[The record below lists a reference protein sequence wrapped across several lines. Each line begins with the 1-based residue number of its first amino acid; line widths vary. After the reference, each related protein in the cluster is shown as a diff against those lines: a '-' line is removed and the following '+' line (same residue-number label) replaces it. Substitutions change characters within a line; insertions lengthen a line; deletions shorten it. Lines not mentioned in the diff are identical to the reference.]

1 MTNATG
7 FAPRAVLADSVLAD
21 RLLVGRR
28 AGRLR
33 TSGLATNAA
42 LVAGGALFTA
52 AMAQVEVPMWPV
64 PITGQTLA
72 VVLVG
77 ATLGARRGMLSLLVY
92 AVAGLAG
99 APFFAGLTGGIG
111 ALAVPSFGY
120 VIGFIPAAGVI
131 GWLARR
137 NWDRKVGRATVAM
150 LLASAIPFV
159 TGLPYLA
166 VVLGQLGAPNDL
178 QSVLAA
184 GLYPFVVGGI
194 AKALIAAGVLPLA
207 WKALGRR

>member
-7 FAPRAVLADSVLAD
+7 FAPRAVLAD
-21 RLLVGRR
+21 
-28 AGRLR
+28 RLR
-33 TSGLATNAA
+33 THGLATDAA

-52 AMAQVEVPMWPV
+52 AMAQLEVPMWPV

-99 APFFAGLTGGIG
+99 APFFADMQGGLQ
-111 ALAVPSFGY
+111 ALALPSFGY
-120 VIGFIPAAGVI
+120 VIGFIPAAGLV

-137 NWDRKVGRATVAM
+137 NWDRNVGRAAVAM

-166 VVLGQLGAPNDL
+166 VALGQLGAPNDV
-178 QSVLAA
+178 QSVLTA
-184 GLYPFVVGGI
+184 GLYPFIVGGI
-194 AKALIAAGVLPLA
+194 AKALIAAGILPLA
-207 WKALGRR
+207 WKAVGRR

>member
-7 FAPRAVLADSVLAD
+7 FAPRAVLAD
-21 RLLVGRR
+21 
-28 AGRLR
+28 RLR
-33 TSGLATNAA
+33 THGLATDAA
-42 LVAGGALFTA
+42 LIAGGALFTA

-99 APFFAGLTGGIG
+99 APFFADMQGGLQ
-111 ALAVPSFGY
+111 ALALPSFGY
-120 VIGFIPAAGVI
+120 VIGFIPAAGLV
-131 GWLARR
+131 GWFARR
-137 NWDRKVGRATVAM
+137 NWDRHVGRAAVAM
-150 LLASAIPFV
+150 LAASAIPFV

-166 VVLGQLGAPNDL
+166 IALGQLGAPNDL

-184 GLYPFVVGGI
+184 GLYPFIVGGI

-207 WKALGRR
+207 WKLVGRR

>member
-7 FAPRAVLADSVLAD
+7 FAPRAVLAD
-21 RLLVGRR
+21 
-28 AGRLR
+28 RLR
-33 TSGLATNAA
+33 THGLATNAA

-52 AMAQVEVPMWPV
+52 AMAQLEVPMWPV

-92 AVAGLAG
+92 AVAGIAG
-99 APFFAGLTGGIG
+99 APFFAGFSGGF
-111 ALAVPSFGY
+111 ASLASPSFGY
-120 VIGFIPAAGVI
+120 VIGFIPAAGLV

-137 NWDRKVGRATVAM
+137 NWDRHVGRAAVAM

-166 VVLGQLGAPNDL
+166 VALGQLGAPNDV

-194 AKALIAAGVLPLA
+194 AKALIAAGILPLA
-207 WKALGRR
+207 WKAVGRR

>member
-7 FAPRAVLADSVLAD
+7 FAPRAVLAD
-21 RLLVGRR
+21 
-28 AGRLR
+28 RLR
-33 TSGLATNAA
+33 THGLATDAA

-52 AMAQVEVPMWPV
+52 AMAQLEVPMWPV

-99 APFFAGLTGGIG
+99 APFFADMQGGLQ
-111 ALAVPSFGY
+111 ALALPSFGY
-120 VIGFIPAAGVI
+120 VIGFIPAAGLV

-137 NWDRKVGRATVAM
+137 NWDRHVGRAAIAM

-166 VVLGQLGAPNDL
+166 VALGQLGAPNDV

-184 GLYPFVVGGI
+184 GLYPFIVGGI
-194 AKALIAAGVLPLA
+194 AKALIAAGILPLA
-207 WKALGRR
+207 WKAVGRR

>member
-7 FAPRAVLADSVLAD
+7 FARRAVLAD
-21 RLLVGRR
+21 RI
-28 AGRLR
+28 R
-33 TSGLATNAA
+33 TSGLATDAA

-52 AMAQVEVPMWPV
+52 ALAQLEVPMWPV
-64 PITGQTLA
+64 PVTGQTLA

-77 ATLGARRGMLSLLVY
+77 ATLGARRGMLALLVY

-99 APFFAGLTGGIG
+99 APFFADMQGGLQ
-111 ALAVPSFGY
+111 ALALPSFGY
-120 VIGFIPAAGVI
+120 VIGFVPAAGVI

-159 TGLPYLA
+159 SGLPYLA
-166 VVLGQLGAPNDL
+166 VALGALGLPNDL

-184 GLYPFVVGGI
+184 GLYPFIVGGV

-207 WKALGRR
+207 WKLVGRR

>member
-7 FAPRAVLADSVLAD
+7 FAPRAVLAD
-21 RLLVGRR
+21 
-28 AGRLR
+28 RLR
-33 TSGLATNAA
+33 TQGVATDAA
-42 LVAGGALFTA
+42 LIAGGALFTA
-52 AMAQVEVPMWPV
+52 AMAQLEVPMWPV

-99 APFFAGLTGGIG
+99 APFFAGFTGGLH

-137 NWDRKVGRATVAM
+137 NWDRHVGRATAAM

-166 VVLGQLGAPNDL
+166 VALGTLGAPNDL

-184 GLYPFVVGGI
+184 GLYPFIVGGI
-194 AKALIAAGVLPLA
+194 AKALIAAGIVPLA
-207 WKALGRR
+207 WKAVGRR

>member
-7 FAPRAVLADSVLAD
+7 FAPRAVLAD
-21 RLLVGRR
+21 
-28 AGRLR
+28 RLR
-33 TSGLATNAA
+33 TQGVATDAA
-42 LVAGGALFTA
+42 LIAGGALFTA
-52 AMAQVEVPMWPV
+52 AMAQLEVPMWPV

-99 APFFAGLTGGIG
+99 APFFAGFTGGLH

-137 NWDRKVGRATVAM
+137 NWDRHVGRATAAM

-166 VVLGQLGAPNDL
+166 VALGTLGAPNDL

-184 GLYPFVVGGI
+184 GLYPFIVGGI
-194 AKALIAAGVLPLA
+194 AKALIAAGILPLA
-207 WKALGRR
+207 WKVLGRR

>member
-7 FAPRAVLADSVLAD
+7 FAPRAVLAD
-21 RLLVGRR
+21 
-28 AGRLR
+28 RLR
-33 TSGLATNAA
+33 THGLATDAA
-42 LVAGGALFTA
+42 LIAGGALFTA

-99 APFFAGLTGGIG
+99 APFFAGFSGGLASLTS
-111 ALAVPSFGY
+111 PSFGY
-120 VIGFIPAAGVI
+120 VIGFIPAAAVV

-137 NWDRKVGRATVAM
+137 NWDRHVGRAAVAM
-150 LLASAIPFV
+150 LVASAIPFV

-166 VVLGQLGAPNDL
+166 VALGQLGAPNDL

-184 GLYPFVVGGI
+184 GLYPFIVGGV
-194 AKALIAAGVLPLA
+194 AKALIAAGILPLA
-207 WKALGRR
+207 WKLVGRR

>member
-7 FAPRAVLADSVLAD
+7 FAPRAVLAD
-21 RLLVGRR
+21 
-28 AGRLR
+28 RLR
-33 TSGLATNAA
+33 SHGLATNAA

-52 AMAQVEVPMWPV
+52 AMAQLEVPMWPV

-99 APFFAGLTGGIG
+99 APFFADMQGGLQ
-111 ALAVPSFGY
+111 ALALPSFGY
-120 VIGFIPAAGVI
+120 VIGFIPAAGLV

-137 NWDRKVGRATVAM
+137 DWDRHVGRAAVAM
-150 LLASAIPFV
+150 LLASAVPFV

-166 VVLGQLGAPNDL
+166 VALGQLGAPNDV

-184 GLYPFVVGGI
+184 GLYPFIVGGV

>member
-7 FAPRAVLADSVLAD
+7 FAPRAVLAD
-21 RLLVGRR
+21 
-28 AGRLR
+28 RLR
-33 TSGLATNAA
+33 THGLATDAA

-52 AMAQVEVPMWPV
+52 AMAQLEVPMWPV

-99 APFFAGLTGGIG
+99 APFFADLQGGLQ
-111 ALAVPSFGY
+111 ALALPSFGY
-120 VIGFIPAAGVI
+120 VIGFIPAAGLV

-137 NWDRKVGRATVAM
+137 NWDRNLGRAAVAM

-166 VVLGQLGAPNDL
+166 VALGQLGAPNDV

-184 GLYPFVVGGI
+184 GLYPFIIGGV
-194 AKALIAAGVLPLA
+194 AKALIAAGILPLA
-207 WKALGRR
+207 WKAVGRR

>member
-7 FAPRAVLADSVLAD
+7 FARRAVLAD
-21 RLLVGRR
+21 
-28 AGRLR
+28 RLR
-33 TSGLATNAA
+33 THGLATNAA
-42 LVAGGALFTA
+42 LLAGGALFTA

-99 APFFAGLTGGIG
+99 APFFADFTGGLG

-137 NWDRKVGRATVAM
+137 DWDRHVGRAAVAM
-150 LLASAIPFV
+150 LVASAIPFV

-178 QSVLAA
+178 HSVLAA
-184 GLYPFVVGGI
+184 GLYPFIVGGI
-194 AKALIAAGVLPLA
+194 AKALIAAGIVPLA
-207 WKALGRR
+207 WKVLGRR

>member
-7 FAPRAVLADSVLAD
+7 FARRAVLADSI
-21 RLLVGRR
+21 
-28 AGRLR
+28 R
-33 TSGLATNAA
+33 THGLATNVA

-52 AMAQVEVPMWPV
+52 AMAQVQVPMWPV

-77 ATLGARRGMLSLLVY
+77 ATLGARRGMLSLLAY

-99 APFFAGLTGGIG
+99 APFFAEATGGLA
-111 ALAVPSFGY
+111 ALASPSFGY

-137 NWDRKVGRATVAM
+137 DWDRKVGRATVAM

-159 TGLPYLA
+159 TGLP
-166 VVLGQLGAPNDL
+166 
-178 QSVLAA
+178 
-184 GLYPFVVGGI
+184 
-194 AKALIAAGVLPLA
+194 
-207 WKALGRR
+207 W

>member
-7 FAPRAVLADSVLAD
+7 FARRAVLAD
-21 RLLVGRR
+21 
-28 AGRLR
+28 RLR
-33 TSGLATNAA
+33 THGLATDVA
-42 LVAGGALFTA
+42 LIAGGALFTA
-52 AMAQVEVPMWPV
+52 GMAQLQVPMWPV

-77 ATLGARRGMLSLLVY
+77 ATLGARRGFLSLLLY

-99 APFFAGLTGGIG
+99 APIFAEHTGGLA
-111 ALAVPSFGY
+111 ALATPSFGY
-120 VIGFIPAAGVI
+120 VIGFVIAAAVVGR
-131 GWLARR
+131 LAEHQ
-137 NWDRKVGRATVAM
+137 WDRKVGRAAVAFT
-150 LLASAIPFV
+150 LASTIPFV
-159 TGLPYLA
+159 TGLPWLA

-184 GLYPFVVGGI
+184 GLYPFIVGGI

-207 WKALGRR
+207 WKLVGRR

>member
-7 FAPRAVLADSVLAD
+7 FAPRAVLAD
-21 RLLVGRR
+21 
-28 AGRLR
+28 RLR
-33 TSGLATNAA
+33 THGLATNAA

-52 AMAQVEVPMWPV
+52 ALAQVQVPMWPV

-99 APFFAGLTGGIG
+99 APFFADMQGGLQ
-111 ALAVPSFGY
+111 ALALPSFGY
-120 VIGFIPAAGVI
+120 VVGFIPAAGLV

-137 NWDRKVGRATVAM
+137 NWDRHVGRAAVAFT
-150 LLASAIPFV
+150 LASAIPFV
-159 TGLPYLA
+159 TGLPWLA
-166 VVLGQLGAPNDL
+166 VALGQLGAPNDL

-184 GLYPFVVGGI
+184 GLYPFMVGGI

-207 WKALGRR
+207 WKAVGHR

>member
-7 FAPRAVLADSVLAD
+7 FAPRAVLAD
-21 RLLVGRR
+21 
-28 AGRLR
+28 RLR
-33 TSGLATNAA
+33 THGLATDAA

-52 AMAQVEVPMWPV
+52 AIAQLEVPMWPV

-99 APFFAGLTGGIG
+99 APFFADMQGGLQ
-111 ALAVPSFGY
+111 ALALPSFGY
-120 VIGFIPAAGVI
+120 VIGFIPAAGLV

-137 NWDRKVGRATVAM
+137 NWDRNVGRAAVAM

-166 VVLGQLGAPNDL
+166 VALGQLGAPNDV

-184 GLYPFVVGGI
+184 GLYPFIVGGV
-194 AKALIAAGVLPLA
+194 AKAFIAAGILPLA
-207 WKALGRR
+207 WKAVGRR

>member
-7 FAPRAVLADSVLAD
+7 FAPRAVLAD
-21 RLLVGRR
+21 
-28 AGRLR
+28 RLR
-33 TSGLATNAA
+33 SHGLATNAA

-52 AMAQVEVPMWPV
+52 AMAQLEVPMWPV

-99 APFFAGLTGGIG
+99 APFFADMQGGLQ
-111 ALAVPSFGY
+111 ALALPSFGY
-120 VIGFIPAAGVI
+120 VIGFIPAAGLV

-137 NWDRKVGRATVAM
+137 DWDRHVGRAAVAM
-150 LLASAIPFV
+150 LLASAVPFV
-159 TGLPYLA
+159 TGLPWLA
-166 VVLGQLGAPNDL
+166 VALGQLGAPNDV

>member
-7 FAPRAVLADSVLAD
+7 FAPRAVLAD
-21 RLLVGRR
+21 
-28 AGRLR
+28 RLR
-33 TSGLATNAA
+33 THGLATDAA

-52 AMAQVEVPMWPV
+52 AMAQLEVPMWPV

-99 APFFAGLTGGIG
+99 APFFADMQGGLQ
-111 ALAVPSFGY
+111 ALALPSFGY
-120 VIGFIPAAGVI
+120 VIGFIPAAGLV

-137 NWDRKVGRATVAM
+137 NWDRHVGRAAVAM

-166 VVLGQLGAPNDL
+166 VALGQLGAPNDV

-184 GLYPFVVGGI
+184 GLYPFIIGGI
-194 AKALIAAGVLPLA
+194 AKAFIAAGILPLA
-207 WKALGRR
+207 WKAVGRR

>member
-7 FAPRAVLADSVLAD
+7 FAPRAVLAD
-21 RLLVGRR
+21 
-28 AGRLR
+28 RLR
-33 TSGLATNAA
+33 THGLATDAA

-52 AMAQVEVPMWPV
+52 AMAQLQVPMWPV

-99 APFFAGLTGGIG
+99 APFFADMQGGLQ
-111 ALAVPSFGY
+111 ALALPSFGY
-120 VIGFIPAAGVI
+120 VIGFIPAAGLV

-137 NWDRKVGRATVAM
+137 NWDRHVGRAAVAM

-166 VVLGQLGAPNDL
+166 VALGQLGAPNDVK
-178 QSVLAA
+178 SVLAA

-194 AKALIAAGVLPLA
+194 AKALIAAGILPLA
-207 WKALGRR
+207 WKAVGRR

>member
-7 FAPRAVLADSVLAD
+7 FAPRAVLAD
-21 RLLVGRR
+21 
-28 AGRLR
+28 RLR
-33 TSGLATNAA
+33 THGLATDAA

-52 AMAQVEVPMWPV
+52 AMAQLEIPMWPV

-99 APFFAGLTGGIG
+99 APFFADMQGGLQ
-111 ALAVPSFGY
+111 ALALPSFGY
-120 VIGFIPAAGVI
+120 VIGFVPAAGLV
-131 GWLARR
+131 GWFARR
-137 NWDRKVGRATVAM
+137 NWDRHVGRAAVAM
-150 LLASAIPFV
+150 LVASAIPFV

-166 VVLGQLGAPNDL
+166 VALGQLGAPNDV

-184 GLYPFVVGGI
+184 GLYPFIVGGV
-194 AKALIAAGVLPLA
+194 AKALIAAGILPLA
-207 WKALGRR
+207 WKAVGRR

>member
-7 FAPRAVLADSVLAD
+7 FAPRAVLAD
-21 RLLVGRR
+21 
-28 AGRLR
+28 RLR
-33 TSGLATNAA
+33 THGLATDAA
-42 LVAGGALFTA
+42 LIAGGTLFTA

-77 ATLGARRGMLSLLVY
+77 ATLGARRGVLSMLVY
-92 AVAGLAG
+92 AIAGLAG
-99 APFFAGLTGGIG
+99 APFFADMQGGLH
-111 ALAVPSFGY
+111 ALTLPSFGY
-120 VIGFIPAAGVI
+120 VIGFIPAAGVV

-137 NWDRKVGRATVAM
+137 NWDRHVGRAAVAFT
-150 LLASAIPFV
+150 LASAIPFV

-166 VVLGQLGAPNDL
+166 VALGGLGLPNDL

-184 GLYPFVVGGI
+184 GLYPFIVGGLV
-194 AKALIAAGVLPLA
+194 KALIAAGIVPLV
-207 WKALGRR
+207 WKAVGRR

>member
-7 FAPRAVLADSVLAD
+7 FAPRAVLAD
-21 RLLVGRR
+21 
-28 AGRLR
+28 RLR
-33 TSGLATNAA
+33 THGLATDAA
-42 LVAGGALFTA
+42 LIAGGALFTA
-52 AMAQVEVPMWPV
+52 ALAQVEVPMWPV

-99 APFFAGLTGGIG
+99 APFFADMHGGLQSL
-111 ALAVPSFGY
+111 ALPSFGY
-120 VIGFIPAAGVI
+120 VIGFIPAAGLI

-137 NWDRKVGRATVAM
+137 NWDRKFLRATAAFT
-150 LLASAIPFV
+150 LASAIPFV

-166 VVLGQLGAPNDL
+166 VALGQLDAPNDL

-184 GLYPFVVGGI
+184 GLYPFIVGGI
-194 AKALIAAGVLPLA
+194 AKALIAAGIVPLV
-207 WKALGRR
+207 WKAVGRR

>member
-7 FAPRAVLADSVLAD
+7 FAPRAVLAD
-21 RLLVGRR
+21 
-28 AGRLR
+28 RLR
-33 TSGLATNAA
+33 THGLATDAA

-52 AMAQVEVPMWPV
+52 AMAQLEVPMWPV

-99 APFFAGLTGGIG
+99 APFFADMQGGLQ
-111 ALAVPSFGY
+111 ALALPSFGY
-120 VIGFIPAAGVI
+120 VIGFIPAAGLV

-137 NWDRKVGRATVAM
+137 NWDRHVGRAAVAM

-166 VVLGQLGAPNDL
+166 VALGQLGAPNDV

-184 GLYPFVVGGI
+184 GLYPFVIGGI
-194 AKALIAAGVLPLA
+194 AKAFIAAGILPLA
-207 WKALGRR
+207 WKAVGRR

>member
-7 FAPRAVLADSVLAD
+7 FAPRAVLAD
-21 RLLVGRR
+21 
-28 AGRLR
+28 RLR
-33 TSGLATNAA
+33 TQGLATDAA
-42 LVAGGALFTA
+42 LVAGGGLFTA
-52 AMAQVEVPMWPV
+52 AMAQLEVPMWPV

-99 APFFAGLTGGIG
+99 APFFADMQGGLQ
-111 ALAVPSFGY
+111 ALALPSFGY
-120 VIGFIPAAGVI
+120 VIGFIPAAGLV

-137 NWDRKVGRATVAM
+137 NWDRNVGRAAVAM

-166 VVLGQLGAPNDL
+166 VALGQLGAPNDV

-184 GLYPFVVGGI
+184 GLYPFIVGGI
-194 AKALIAAGVLPLA
+194 AKALIAAGILPLA
-207 WKALGRR
+207 WKAVGRR

>member
-7 FAPRAVLADSVLAD
+7 FAPRAVLAD
-21 RLLVGRR
+21 
-28 AGRLR
+28 RLR
-33 TSGLATNAA
+33 TQGAVTNVA

-52 AMAQVEVPMWPV
+52 AMAQVEIPMWPV

-77 ATLGARRGMLSLLVY
+77 ATLGARRGILSMLVY

-99 APFFAGLTGGIG
+99 APLFADMQGGLH
-111 ALAVPSFGY
+111 ALTLPSFGY
-120 VIGFIPAAGVI
+120 VIGFVPAAGVI

-137 NWDRKVGRATVAM
+137 NWDRKVGRAAVAFTF
-150 LLASAIPFV
+150 ASAIPFA
-159 TGLPYLA
+159 TGLPWLA
-166 VVLGQLGAPNDL
+166 VALGALGLPNDL

-184 GLYPFVVGGI
+184 GLYPFIVGGLV
-194 AKALIAAGVLPLA
+194 KALIAAGIVPLV
-207 WKALGRR
+207 WKAVGRR

>member
-7 FAPRAVLADSVLAD
+7 FAPRAVLAD
-21 RLLVGRR
+21 
-28 AGRLR
+28 RLR
-33 TSGLATNAA
+33 THGLATDAA

-52 AMAQVEVPMWPV
+52 AMAQLEVPMWPV

-99 APFFAGLTGGIG
+99 APFFADMQGGLQ
-111 ALAVPSFGY
+111 ALALPSFGY
-120 VIGFIPAAGVI
+120 VIGFIPAAGLV

-137 NWDRKVGRATVAM
+137 NWDRNVGRAAVAM
-150 LLASAIPFV
+150 LLASAIPFI

-166 VVLGQLGAPNDL
+166 VALGQLGAPNDV

-184 GLYPFVVGGI
+184 GLYPFIVGGV
-194 AKALIAAGVLPLA
+194 AKAFIAAGILPLA
-207 WKALGRR
+207 WKAVGRR

>member
-7 FAPRAVLADSVLAD
+7 FAPRAVLAD
-21 RLLVGRR
+21 
-28 AGRLR
+28 RLR
-33 TSGLATNAA
+33 THGLATDAA

-52 AMAQVEVPMWPV
+52 AMAQLEVPMWPV

-99 APFFAGLTGGIG
+99 APFFADMQGGLQ
-111 ALAVPSFGY
+111 ALALPSFGY
-120 VIGFIPAAGVI
+120 VIGFIPAAGLV

-137 NWDRKVGRATVAM
+137 NWDRNVGRAAVAM

-166 VVLGQLGAPNDL
+166 MALGQLGAPNDL

-184 GLYPFVVGGI
+184 GLYPFIVGGI
-194 AKALIAAGVLPLA
+194 AKALIAAGILPLA
-207 WKALGRR
+207 WKAVGRR

>member
-7 FAPRAVLADSVLAD
+7 FAPRAVLAD
-21 RLLVGRR
+21 
-28 AGRLR
+28 RLR
-33 TSGLATNAA
+33 MHGLATDAA

-52 AMAQVEVPMWPV
+52 AMAQLQVPMWPV

-99 APFFAGLTGGIG
+99 APFFADMQGGLQ
-111 ALAVPSFGY
+111 ALALPSFGY
-120 VIGFIPAAGVI
+120 VIGFIPAAGLV

-137 NWDRKVGRATVAM
+137 NWDRHVGRAAVAM

-166 VVLGQLGAPNDL
+166 VALGQLGAPNDV

-194 AKALIAAGVLPLA
+194 AKALIAAGILPLA
-207 WKALGRR
+207 WKAVGRR